1 MKNEREIKVILDQ
14 IPLGVIFLD
23 CCQKTVRFSNRYF
36 LSLAQGKDEDI
47 LDLIC
52 RQVGPDSLQRL
63 TGQSRQVDMV
73 KRDGSPMTIDYTI
86 YPVDD
91 ELAIILLRD
100 ITSSRVYMESK
111 QENQLYDRLSELV
124 AEMAHEIGNPLSG
137 INTSLQVLLQNLS
150 AWPMEKVQD
159 YIERTIDEIARLA
172 DFLKKIREVS
182 RESNLNIVPVNLKKM
197 IAKVL
202 VQNQDLLVQKNLT
215 YHNLVDENI
224 TVLLDE
230 AAFYQIILNLLNNS
244 LNILVAGQEIRVY
257 VEGIDQFYVK
267 LVYRNNGLPIP
278 EELLERIFSPLFTT
292 RERGQGI
299 GLAISLKLMTRMGG
313 TMKAVP
319 PEDSSGAKFML
330 YIPYIDRG

>member
-14 IPLGVIFLD
+14 IPLGVIFMN
-23 CCQKTVRFSNRYF
+23 CHQKNIRFSNQYF

-63 TGQSRQVDMV
+63 TGQSRQVEMV

-137 INTSLQVLLQNLS
+137 ISTSLQVLLQNLS

-182 RESNLNIVPVNLKKM
+182 RESKLNIVPVNLKKV

-244 LNILVAGQEIRVY
+244 LNILVAGQKIRVY

-319 PEDSSGAKFML
+319 PEDGSGAKFML

>member
-1 MKNEREIKVILDQ
+1 MKNDREIKKIFDQ
-14 IPLGVIFLD
+14 IPLGVIFMN
-23 CCQKTVRFSNRYF
+23 CRQKTIRFSNKYF
-36 LSLAQGKDEDI
+36 LSLAQGKEGEL

-52 RQVGPDSLQRL
+52 SRLGPDIGQRQA
-63 TGQSRQVDMV
+63 GQSRQVEIA
-73 KRDGSPMTIDYTI
+73 KRDGSPMTVDYTI

-100 ITSSRVYMESK
+100 LTSSRVYMESK

-137 INTSLQVLLQNLS
+137 ISTGLQVLLQNLS

-159 YIERTIDEIARLA
+159 YIERTIDEISRLA
-172 DFLKKIREVS
+172 DFLKNIREVS
-182 RESNLNIVPVNLKKM
+182 RESELNIAPINLEKM

-202 VQNQDLLVQKNLT
+202 VQNQDLLEQKKLN
-215 YHNLVDENI
+215 YYNEVDENI

-244 LNILVAGQEIRVY
+244 MNILVAGQEIRVY
-257 VEGIDQFYVK
+257 VEDIDQFYVK

-278 EELLERIFSPLFTT
+278 EDLLERIFSPLFTT

-319 PEDSSGAKFML
+319 PEDGIGAKFVL
-330 YIPYIDRG
+330 YIPYIDPA